1 MLVAHSD
8 RHLGAVAWEVS
19 RAGGIHIHWQ
29 FLPVPRDLVA
39 KGLVEAAFK
48 VEAENEKYPP
58 FQKKDIG
65 DGAAEKGDYFRVWI
79 WRPHG
84 IDIENRGENRADDT
98 SDGADVDGVE
108 TSLILPLSA
117 SFRFDLQFGRRV
129 MAKLLRLENRAN
141 WRDCGQSEA
150 EEAADAEAFKKAFKQ
165 FDFSLEE

>member
-1 MLVAHSD
+1 M
-8 RHLGAVAWEVS
+8 
-19 RAGGIHIHWQ
+19 
-29 FLPVPRDLVA
+29 PKDLVA

-48 VEAENEKYPP
+48 VEAENEKYPL

-65 DGAAEKGDYFRVWI
+65 DGAAENGDYFRVWI
-79 WRPHG
+79 WRPRRTDPEKSTEIHG
-84 IDIENRGENRADDT
+84 DDSSEGT
-98 SDGADVDGVE
+98 GVKGGE

-150 EEAADAEAFKKAFKQ
+150 EEMTDAEAFKKAFKE